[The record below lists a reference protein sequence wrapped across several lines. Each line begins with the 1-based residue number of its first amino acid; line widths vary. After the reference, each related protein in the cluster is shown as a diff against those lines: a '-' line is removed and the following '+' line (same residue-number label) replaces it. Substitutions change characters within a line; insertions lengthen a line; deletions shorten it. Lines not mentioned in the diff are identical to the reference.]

1 MAERRIVMEEKI
13 ELVKK
18 VYAAIHS
25 AAEIAGRDSREVRLV
40 AVSKTKPVEDIIAFH
55 RVGLREF
62 GENYVQEF
70 VDKFEQLKDHGIIWH
85 FIGHLQKNKVKY
97 IVDKAFLIHTVD
109 SFELAEEIQKQAEKK
124 ELPCVRILI
133 QVNIGREPQKGG
145 CDPDEVCELFN
156 KISKLDRLQI
166 CGLMSIPPFIEAEK
180 LRPFHR
186 KLFDLR
192 AEVIEKCGADPEI
205 FKELSMGMSEDF
217 DVAIEEGATIVRL
230 GTILFGAREKKVN
243 Q

>member
-1 MAERRIVMEEKI
+1 M
-13 ELVKK
+13 
-18 VYAAIHS
+18 Y
-25 AAEIAGRDSREVRLV
+25 
-40 AVSKTKPVEDIIAFH
+40 KTK
-55 RVGLREF
+55 
-62 GENYVQEF
+62 
-70 VDKFEQLKDHGIIWH
+70 
-85 FIGHLQKNKVKY
+85 
-97 IVDKAFLIHTVD
+97 
-109 SFELAEEIQKQAEKK
+109 
-124 ELPCVRILI
+124 
-133 QVNIGREPQKGG
+133 EPAAQ
-145 CDPDEVCELFN
+145 PTEVASD

-230 GTILFGAREKKVN
+230 GTILFGAREKKVT

>member
-1 MAERRIVMEEKI
+1 MEKGRIVMEEKI

-18 VYAAIHS
+18 VYAAIHA

-55 RVGLREF
+55 RAGLREF

-70 VDKFEQLKDHGIIWH
+70 VDKFEQLKDHGLIWH

-109 SFELAEEIQKQAEKK
+109 SFELAEEIEKQAVKK
-124 ELPCVRILI
+124 EIPQVRILL
-133 QVNIGREPQKGG
+133 QVNVGREPQKGG
-145 CDPDEVCELFN
+145 CDPDEVCELYN
-156 KISKLDRLQI
+156 KIKELKHI
-166 CGLMSIPPFIEAEK
+166 KVCGLMSIPPFIEAEK

-230 GTILFGAREKKVN
+230 GTILFGAREKKVT